1 MRAPFSLEILQ
12 AGAVQGLK
20 VGCLSHHAV
29 LLSGG
34 GYSGGPA
41 VVHRG
46 KGLGDGLHLSVR
58 HQQPGGRLQ
67 KTGP

>member
-1 MRAPFSLEILQ
+1 MFACVYMCPEILQ
-12 AGAVQGLK
+12 AGAVKGLK
-20 VGCLSHHAV
+20 VGCRSHHTV

-58 HQQPGGRLQ
+58 HQQPGGRL
-67 KTGP
+67 